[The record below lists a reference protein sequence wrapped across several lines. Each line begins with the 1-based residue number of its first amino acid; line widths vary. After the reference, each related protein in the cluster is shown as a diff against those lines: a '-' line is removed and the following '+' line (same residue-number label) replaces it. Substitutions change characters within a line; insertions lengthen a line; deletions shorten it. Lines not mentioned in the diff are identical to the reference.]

1 MLVAMGAPDNNTLP
15 DIEDRKR
22 PVQAHALLYI
32 FRGLRPRC
40 RLRVVHNEEG
50 LVSTDNSGLLGNDL
64 KSDFNR
70 PLKSAAALAI
80 SYLADLDKGAV
91 GAPADAVALRT
102 RIAKPLS
109 RHGLDAEEVIRE
121 LAADIH
127 GGLHAVAGG
136 RFFAWVIG
144 GSLPA
149 ALAADWLTSA
159 WDQNAH
165 TYGTGPAAAITEE
178 VVGGWLKEIIGIP
191 SQASFALVTGCQMA
205 HFTCLAAARHA
216 LLAQRAWDVSANGLF
231 GAPAIRLIS
240 TGQAH
245 GSIDRAMNLLGMGTS
260 NLIKLP
266 SDSSG
271 RLDANA
277 LESALAAQPRAAT
290 VVVLQAGDLN
300 IGAFDQ
306 FEILIPIAKRY
317 GAWVHIDGAF
327 GLWVA
332 ASPSYRHLLAG
343 VDAADSWATDGHKWL
358 NVPYDCG
365 YAFVADP
372 TAHAAAMSHRA
383 SYISYSAD
391 IRDQSDWNPEWSR
404 RARGFASYAAIRQ
417 LGTDGISDMVERCCA
432 HARSL
437 VTEIGCLPG
446 AELVWEPQ
454 INQGLVRFLDPREGS
469 SQQDHDRRTDQMIA
483 KINSAGEAFF
493 SGTTWRG
500 RRAMRVSV
508 CNWQTTAEDVRR
520 TVRSIALLL
529 QD

>member
-1 MLVAMGAPDNNTLP
+1 VD
-15 DIEDRKR
+15 
-22 PVQAHALLYI
+22 
-32 FRGLRPRC
+32 
-40 RLRVVHNEEG
+40 
-50 LVSTDNSGLLGNDL
+50 
-64 KSDFNR
+64 
-70 PLKSAAALAI
+70 
-80 SYLADLDKGAV
+80 
-91 GAPADAVALRT
+91 
-102 RIAKPLS
+102 
-109 RHGLDAEEVIRE
+109 
-121 LAADIH
+121 
-127 GGLHAVAGG
+127 GGLHAVASG

-178 VVGGWLKEIIGIP
+178 VVGGWLKEILGLP
-191 SQASFALVTGCQMA
+191 SPSSFALVTGCQMA

-216 LLAQRAWDVSANGLF
+216 LLTQRAWDLQTNGLS
-231 GAPAIRLIS
+231 GAPAIRVLTS
-240 TGQAH
+240 EQAH
-245 GSIDRAMNLLGMGTS
+245 GSIDRAVTLLGMGTS

-271 RLDANA
+271 RLDAKA
-277 LESALAAQPRAAT
+277 LESALAAQPNAPT

-306 FEILIPIAKRY
+306 FTTLIPIAKRHA
-317 GAWVHIDGAF
+317 AWVHIDGAF

-332 ASPSYRHLLAG
+332 TSSIYRHLLAG

-372 TAHAAAMSHRA
+372 TAHGAAMSYRA
-383 SYISYSAD
+383 SYISYSSD
-391 IRDQSDWNPEWSR
+391 FRDQSDWNPEWSR
-404 RARGFASYAAIRQ
+404 RARGFSSYAAIRQ
-417 LGTDGISDMVERCCA
+417 LGTDGLSQMIERCCA

-437 VTEIGCLPG
+437 VTEISSLAGV
-446 AELVWEPQ
+446 ELLWKPQ
-454 INQGLVRFLDPREGS
+454 VNQGLVRFLNSRMGS
-469 SQQDHDRRTDQMIA
+469 SQQDHDRRTDEMIA
-483 KINSAGEAFF
+483 RINSTGEAFF

-508 CNWQTTAEDVRR
+508 CNWQTSDNDVKR
-520 TVRSIALLL
+520 TVRSIAQLLR
-529 QD
+529 D

>member
-1 MLVAMGAPDNNTLP
+1 VATKNGDLLKVS
-15 DIEDRKR
+15 DRKS
-22 PVQAHALLYI
+22 A
-32 FRGLRPRC
+32 F
-40 RLRVVHNEEG
+40 
-50 LVSTDNSGLLGNDL
+50 NDSL
-64 KSDFNR
+64 E
-70 PLKSAAALAI
+70 SAAARAM
-80 SYLADLDKGAV
+80 SYLAELDKSPV
-91 GAPADAVALRT
+91 GAQADATALRA

-109 RHGLDAEEVIRE
+109 RYGLPAEQVIRE
-121 LAADIH
+121 LAADVK
-127 GGLHAVAGG
+127 GGLNAVASG

-165 TYGTGPAAAITEE
+165 NYGTGPAAAITEE
-178 VVGGWLKEIIGIP
+178 VVGGWLKELIGIP
-191 SQASFALVTGCQMA
+191 SQSSFALVTGCQMA

-216 LLAQRAWDVSANGLF
+216 LLAQRAWDVEANGLS
-231 GAPAIRLIS
+231 GAPPVRVIS
-240 TGQAH
+240 SDQAH
-245 GSIDRAMNLLGMGTS
+245 GSIDRAVSLLGMGTS
-260 NLIKLP
+260 NLIKLS
-266 SDSSG
+266 SDSGG
-271 RLDANA
+271 RLDSTA
-277 LESALAAQPRAAT
+277 LESALAAQPNAPT

-306 FEILIPIAKRY
+306 FELLIPIAKRS

-332 ASPSYRHLLAG
+332 ASSTYRHLLAG

-372 TAHAAAMSHRA
+372 TAHGAAMSHRA
-383 SYISYSAD
+383 SYISYSSDA
-391 IRDQSDWNPEWSR
+391 RDQSDWNPEWSR
-404 RARGFASYAAIRQ
+404 RARGFSSYAAIRQ
-417 LGTDGISDMVERCCA
+417 LGTEGISGMIERCCA

-437 VTEIGCLPG
+437 VTEIGDLAG

-454 INQGLVRFLDPREGS
+454 INQGLVRFRDLRVGS
-469 SQQDHDRRTDQMIA
+469 SQQDHDRRTDEMIA
-483 KINSAGEAFF
+483 KINSSGEAFF

-508 CNWQTTAEDVRR
+508 CNWQTTDEDVKR
-520 TVRSIALLL
+520 TVRSIAQLLR
-529 QD
+529 D